1 VIPFLHL
8 GPLDIPTFGLM
19 VASAM
24 LAAFFMLRED
34 LIRRGLTAPCDKLPR
49 KPDAKA
55 TAKNAAKTSR
65 DSLIPLTQKN
75 VSESQSQPSWH
86 SANAEAEMLIAVP
99 CLAGIVGAKLYHVLE
114 TPAVFFAHPLQELF
128 SPYGFAWFGG
138 LLAGFA
144 AFVWVGRRQKIPLL
158 TLLDAGSPAAALGY
172 GIGRIGC
179 LLSGD
184 GDYGIPTSLPWG
196 MSFPDGLVPTTQRVH
211 PTPIYELIVAC
222 AIAWWLWR
230 MGARQ
235 VAASYLNINRV
246 IATLRTATPEELASL
261 KTNPGKR
268 LSPFEGLMLRK
279 RAQFRCSWRRPP
291 NGTVFATYLV
301 LTGAARFLVEFIRIN
316 PRSFLGMSN
325 AQAASLAC
333 LIAGVVLRL
342 WLAKKDLNTPA

>member
-1 VIPFLHL
+1 
-8 GPLDIPTFGLM
+8 M
-19 VASAM
+19 VACAM
-24 LAAFFMLRED
+24 LAAFFMLRAD
-34 LIRRGLTAPCDKLPR
+34 LTRRGFTASSDKPPR
-49 KPDAKA
+49 KPPAKVR
-55 TAKNAAKTSR
+55 TKSAAKVSRESTSG
-65 DSLIPLTQKN
+65 LTQKG
-75 VSESQSQPSWH
+75 VSESRSQPSQH

-114 TPAVFFAHPLQELF
+114 TPATFFAHPLQELF

-144 AFVWVGRRQKIPLL
+144 AFVWVGRRQNIPLL

-222 AIAWWLWR
+222 LIAWVLWR
-230 MGARQ
+230 MGHLQILRGAFER
-235 VAASYLNINRV
+235 VLPEAKAAGGTVRVPISDRASYH
-246 IATLRTATPEELASL
+246 ASPESVTMLSGWL
-261 KTNPGKR
+261 QPG
-268 LSPFEGLMLRK
+268 S
-279 RAQFRCSWRRPP
+279 
-291 NGTVFATYLV
+291 VFATYLV

-325 AQAASLAC
+325 AQAAGLAC
-333 LIAGVVLRL
+333 VIAGVILRL
-342 WLAKKDLNTPA
+342 WLAKKDLNIPA